1 MTTMRTRRRRR
12 DERGSVSVWA
22 VLIVAAFTLV
32 VGISV
37 DLTGQI
43 AAKQHA
49 TDIAAQAAR
58 IAGQQA
64 DPNQLMGGGN
74 TVTVDTSRARRA
86 ALDYIAGAD
95 MTGAATITAGG
106 TQLDISV
113 TATYTPV
120 FLTAIGIGP
129 LPVTGNST
137 ARLVRA
143 QDGTER

>member
-1 MTTMRTRRRRR
+1 MTTTRISRLRH

-22 VLIVAAFTLV
+22 VLIVAVFTLV

-43 AAKQHA
+43 AAKQQA

-64 DPNQLMGGGN
+64 DPNRLMGGEN
-74 TVTVDTSRARRA
+74 SVVVDTTRARRA

-95 MTGAATITAGG
+95 MTGTVNVTAGG
-106 TQLDISV
+106 TQLEVMV

-129 LPVTGNST
+129 LTVTGTST